1 LQITPTEVSFRP
13 DIQGLRAI
21 AVGLVVLAHAGA
33 PGFAGGYVGVDV
45 FFVLS
50 GYLITGLLVDER
62 LKTGSIR
69 YLAFL
74 ARRLRRLL
82 PAMLTMLVLVLL
94 LGSILL
100 TAFEMRMQARSFPF
114 AATWISNFFFAFA
127 ERDYFQA
134 LQDKDLFL
142 HTWSL
147 GVEEQFYLLW
157 PWLVLV
163 LVGLRTSAKDQSA
176 RGWNM
181 VMAMGM
187 IGVVS
192 FSLCVLMTQMTSTLA
207 FYMMPARIWQF
218 ALGAIVFAGLNL
230 AAASHPRGDTSWAL
244 PTGLSGLILVF
255 ASAVL
260 LNDAIAYPGW
270 YALAPSLGATLIIA
284 AGTVKQHNGVSALL
298 GRRPLIWVGDRSY
311 SIYLWHWPVLVLGD
325 ALGLTR
331 SGIGVVGAVALS
343 VLLAALSYRYVE
355 YPFWKGRYRNVSALR
370 VAVVAM
376 FSVILS
382 VSTFGV
388 VKSQYLDGEV
398 RVTSTQ
404 TYDPR
409 QDADSRIYSA
419 SLTCDTFHF
428 DASITPCAIGNRD
441 GTRLAVLVGDSIGV
455 QWSPLISRV
464 FADRD
469 WQILVLTKSACAIV
483 DKSWY
488 YERVGGDYEVC
499 SEWRDRVLDYVAELK
514 PDVLFIG
521 SSSSYDFSRED
532 WTDGTSRILERAAG
546 AARDVVLVSGT
557 PSLSFDGPSC
567 LEDPWRFSFR
577 LSGGTREC
585 EEAQTKTQSDEV
597 RAYLQEVASGFGSV
611 SVLDLNDL
619 VCPKRLCAASTSD
632 GVVVY
637 RDSSHLTASF
647 VLSLV
652 PSARE
657 RLMTMGINPSSP
669 ESDKP

>member
-1 LQITPTEVSFRP
+1 
-13 DIQGLRAI
+13 
-21 AVGLVVLAHAGA
+21 
-33 PGFAGGYVGVDV
+33 
-45 FFVLS
+45 
-50 GYLITGLLVDER
+50 
-62 LKTGSIR
+62 
-69 YLAFL
+69 
-74 ARRLRRLL
+74 
-82 PAMLTMLVLVLL
+82 
-94 LGSILL
+94 
-100 TAFEMRMQARSFPF
+100 
-114 AATWISNFFFAFA
+114 
-127 ERDYFQA
+127 
-134 LQDKDLFL
+134 
-142 HTWSL
+142 
-147 GVEEQFYLLW
+147 
-157 PWLVLV
+157 
-163 LVGLRTSAKDQSA
+163 
-176 RGWNM
+176 
-181 VMAMGM
+181 
-187 IGVVS
+187 
-192 FSLCVLMTQMTSTLA
+192 
-207 FYMMPARIWQF
+207 
-218 ALGAIVFAGLNL
+218 
-230 AAASHPRGDTSWAL
+230 
-244 PTGLSGLILVF
+244 
-255 ASAVL
+255 
-260 LNDAIAYPGW
+260 
-270 YALAPSLGATLIIA
+270 
-284 AGTVKQHNGVSALL
+284 
-298 GRRPLIWVGDRSY
+298 
-311 SIYLWHWPVLVLGD
+311 
-325 ALGLTR
+325 
-331 SGIGVVGAVALS
+331 
-343 VLLAALSYRYVE
+343 
-355 YPFWKGRYRNVSALR
+355 
-370 VAVVAM
+370 
-376 FSVILS
+376 
-382 VSTFGV
+382 
-388 VKSQYLDGEV
+388 
-398 RVTSTQ
+398 
-404 TYDPR
+404 
-409 QDADSRIYSA
+409 
-419 SLTCDTFHF
+419 
-428 DASITPCAIGNRD
+428 
-441 GTRLAVLVGDSIGV
+441 
-455 QWSPLISRV
+455 V

-488 YERVGGDYEVC
+488 YELVGGDYEVC